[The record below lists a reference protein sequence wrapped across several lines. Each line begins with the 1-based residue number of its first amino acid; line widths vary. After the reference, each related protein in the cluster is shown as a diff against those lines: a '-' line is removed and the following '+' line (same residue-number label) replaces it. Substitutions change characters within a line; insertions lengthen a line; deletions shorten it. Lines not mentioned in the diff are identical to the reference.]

1 MKVVEQEHVFQH
13 DWNTITAAFLQKY
26 PNPLQPHVRRI
37 DTVAREIDAQR
48 AVIRTRRILQVEYGL
63 PAWVMRLFNI
73 KQEGFVVEDC
83 VVDVKNKHLKL
94 YSENIT
100 YNGLLSVKES
110 CSYRAHPANPA
121 KTLYKANS
129 SYKVF
134 APGLSCVGQS
144 SARTCCR
151 QRVARKSVAGS
162 ERDRLRCDE
171 NEKRERAVLCGAP
184 LGRRAA
190 ERRTRGD
197 GRGATALSTVDFDMR
212 GH

>member
-134 APGLSCVGQS
+134 APGLSCALEHAVANVSREKASQGVNAIDFVVTKMKNANAPS
-144 SARTCCR
+144 SAAHR
-151 QRVARKSVAGS
+151 SVDALPSGGQ
-162 ERDRLRCDE
+162 E
-171 NEKRERAVLCGAP
+171 
-184 LGRRAA
+184 
-190 ERRTRGD
+190 
-197 GRGATALSTVDFDMR
+197 ATAAARLPFRPSTSTCEDTAT
-212 GH
+212 